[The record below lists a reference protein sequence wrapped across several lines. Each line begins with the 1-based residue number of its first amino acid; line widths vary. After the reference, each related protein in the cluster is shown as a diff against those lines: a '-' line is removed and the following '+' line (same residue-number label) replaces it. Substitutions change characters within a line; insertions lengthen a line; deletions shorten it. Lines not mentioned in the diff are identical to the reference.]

1 MGMEAAAKK
10 EGRGRGHRWRSDASA
25 GKEMRGRNIEGG
37 DQGQRWG
44 GAEGEEGS
52 AGGHSWACGSG
63 AMGDIGERLM
73 LLLRCC
79 CC

>member
-37 DQGQRWG
+37 DQGNA
-44 GAEGEEGS
+44 GA
-52 AGGHSWACGSG
+52 A
-63 AMGDIGERLM
+63 
-73 LLLRCC
+73 LRGKKEARAVTRGRVDPVQWET
-79 CC
+79 